1 MGRCGY
7 PCCNAADNRVDNYEE
22 RQGGDSSS
30 LGGVALNAEYGGMM
44 TQAYDRLKEPLKEL
58 FQFDSSDLDFGRQGC
73 GLLPH
78 L

>member
-1 MGRCGY
+1 
-7 PCCNAADNRVDNYEE
+7 VDDYEE
-22 RQGGDSSS
+22 HQGGDSSA

-44 TQAYDRLKEPLKEL
+44 KQGYDRLKEPLKEL

-73 GLLPH
+73 ELLRH